1 MANGPVF
8 PRVHAMVLCD
18 GIARADEG
26 EEVYNLTGVRT
37 QIRAGSFPYSHPQL
51 CVYMQATGHEGVVPC
66 RLALVQAGAEG
77 ELLSTP
83 ERQVQFYGPLHV
95 VAVVWRIRSCSFP
108 LPGLYYA
115 QVYFE
120 EKLANERLLVLSEE
134 AVPSDGKET

>member
-1 MANGPVF
+1 M
-8 PRVHAMVLCD
+8 R
-18 GIARADEG
+18 
-26 EEVYNLTGVRT
+26 
-37 QIRAGSFPYSHPQL
+37 GSS
-51 CVYMQATGHEGVVPC
+51 PC

-134 AVPSDGKET
+134 AVPSDGEET